1 MWMFYFIDTSPM
13 TTNTALNQF
22 LLQNILLKNG
32 QSSTNCS
39 LPPPT
44 STIFSKKI
52 INTNNNNSIGL
63 NNINLPTTT
72 NNLFDL
78 LNKQQKQQNL
88 LQPLPPPLP
97 QNLELELMTKILAQ
111 QQQQQQFATVVSSL
125 NPILLPNSSNIDS
138 KSILKISTKI
148 ANNQVLQN
156 TQLLKTPP
164 PPPILKKVMHIINIQ
179 SVSIFFCA

>member
-1 MWMFYFIDTSPM
+1 MFYFIDTSPM

-22 LLQNILLKNG
+22 LLQKILLKNG
-32 QSSTNCS
+32 QSLTNCS

-44 STIFSKKI
+44 STIFSKTI

-63 NNINLPTTT
+63 NNINLPTTTTT

-88 LQPLPPPLP
+88 LQPPPPPLP
-97 QNLELELMTKILAQ
+97 QNLDLELMTKILA
-111 QQQQQQFATVVSSL
+111 QQQQQFATVVSSL
-125 NPILLPNSSNIDS
+125 NPIVLPNSSNIDS
-138 KSILKISTKI
+138 KSILKISSTM

-156 TQLLKTPP
+156 NQLLKTPP
-164 PPPILKKVMHIINIQ
+164 PPPTLKKVI
-179 SVSIFFCA
+179 